1 MGKAWTFLTQLHSVG
16 ACVATAYPLYASVM
30 AIESTSKLDD
40 EQWLAYWI
48 IYSFLTLLEMVLQ
61 PALEWLPIWYEVK
74 LVFVAWLVLPQFK
87 GAAFLYEKYVRE
99 QILRHR
105 GGTDHHQSQSP
116 TGKGKN
122 KFVQFMT
129 PKNGSEQEAY

>member
-1 MGKAWTFLTQLHSVG
+1 M
-16 ACVATAYPLYASVM
+16 
-30 AIESTSKLDD
+30 
-40 EQWLAYWI
+40 
-48 IYSFLTLLEMVLQ
+48 
-61 PALEWLPIWYEVK
+61 K

-105 GGTDHHQSQSP
+105 GGKDHHDSSSKSP
-116 TGKGKN
+116 NGKGKN

-129 PKNGSEQEAY
+129 PKNVSSLHSSANNLIIS